1 MKKRELACLDVVETS
16 RVIDRMCCMHRDELY
31 RPEDVQLV
39 CMCIL
44 ESFFVKESHP
54 LGTTYVA
61 LSLFL
66 VAIQVIEG
74 REK

>member
-39 CMCIL
+39 H
-44 ESFFVKESHP
+44 VHRP
-54 LGTTYVA
+54 NAA
-61 LSLFL
+61 LSS
-66 VAIQVIEG
+66 QVI